1 MKTAIKILV
10 GILVVVAILLVAA
23 ELGMD
28 KVLLKG
34 FNTTAPKMLGV
45 PATLENASLS
55 ILRGTAGLEG
65 LHIGNPDGFKTDGI
79 FDLASVAIELD
90 NTSLLTDTI
99 VIKSIAID
107 GLVLTYERGL
117 LNSNLGALIDQL
129 SSDKDKQDGDAPEK
143 EKPAEKEKP
152 DASADKPGKKVVIEK
167 LTITGSKMNVSLTG
181 AAALTGGG
189 VIPIPL
195 PPITLTD
202 LGKEKDGITVVEAI
216 QNVLKAILGTAGS
229 AISGAGD
236 LLGSG
241 AKALG
246 DGAWAVGE
254 GAVGAGQAV
263 VGGTV
268 DAGKAVVGGTVD
280 AGKAVVGG
288 AANAGKAVVGGVGD
302 ALKSVN
308 PFKK

>member
-1 MKTAIKILV
+1 MKLALKILV
-10 GILVVVAILLVAA
+10 GILVVVAIVVIAA
-23 ELGMD
+23 ELAMD
-28 KVLLKG
+28 TVLLKG
-34 FNTTAPKMLGV
+34 FNSAVPHILGV
-45 PATLENASLS
+45 PATLDNASLS
-55 ILRGTAGLEG
+55 LLRGTAGLEG
-65 LHIGNPDGFKTDGI
+65 LHIGNPKGFKTDGI
-79 FDLASVAIELD
+79 FDLASVGIELD

-99 VIKSIAID
+99 IIKSIAID

-129 SSDKDKQDGDAPEK
+129 SDDTTKKDTDVPQKDTPK
-143 EKPAEKEKP
+143 KKKK
-152 DASADKPGKKVVIEK
+152 ADDQPGKKVIIEK
-167 LTITGSKMNVSLTG
+167 LTITGSQMNVSLTG

-202 LGKEKDGITVVEAI
+202 LGKEKEGVTVVEAI
-216 QNVLKAILGTAGS
+216 QNVLKAILGAAGS

-236 LLGSG
+236 LLGDG

-246 DGAWAVGE
+246 DGAWAIGE

-268 DAGKAVVGGTVD
+268 DAGKAMVGGTVD

-288 AANAGKAVVGGVGD
+288 TVDAGKTVVGGVGD